1 MHTATQIWFD
11 RFTAE
16 AEGKPIASSSVLDWA
31 AQDRF
36 GIVVNEPFGA
46 LGAGLLISLAVASFY
61 DAPGKERRSRN
72 LYPEIYLFH
81 VGRRWGD
88 FSPFDFW
95 PERKEVSLPADP
107 AAVLQAI
114 NTHAITHLAVTERSV
129 HAGNHVYREQEIAHD
144 RIKQCFAYSPSG
156 SAEGS
161 DILIRSN
168 DPGIIANYSYTL
180 QPELWLPET
189 EKQVHADGGITLAPA
204 ELRDLKRVVA
214 HTHERRNEVSRN
226 DPAYV
231 RAVEKV
237 RLANTNCAI
246 EERYRQINVQDA
258 INCLA

>member
-36 GIVVNEPFGA
+36 GIVVDEPFGA

-61 DAPGKERRSRN
+61 DVPGKERRSRN

-95 PERKEVSLPADP
+95 PERKEVCVPADP
-107 AAVLQAI
+107 ATILQSI
-114 NTHAITHLAVTERSV
+114 NTHAITHLAVTV
-129 HAGNHVYREQEIAHD
+129 GATQVGNHVYREQEIAHD
-144 RIKQCFAYSPSG
+144 RIKQCFAYAPSG
-156 SAEGS
+156 SVEGS
-161 DILIRSN
+161 DMLIRSS
-168 DPGIIANYSYTL
+168 DPGVMANYSYTL
-180 QPELWLPET
+180 QPEFWLPET
-189 EKQVHADGGITLAPA
+189 EKQVDADDGTPLSTP

-214 HTHERRNEVSRN
+214 HTHERWNEVPRN
-226 DPAYV
+226 DPAF
-231 RAVEKV
+231 AAALEKV
-237 RLANTNCAI
+237 RLANSACVV
-246 EERYRQINVQDA
+246 EERYRRITTQDA
-258 INCLA
+258 INWLL